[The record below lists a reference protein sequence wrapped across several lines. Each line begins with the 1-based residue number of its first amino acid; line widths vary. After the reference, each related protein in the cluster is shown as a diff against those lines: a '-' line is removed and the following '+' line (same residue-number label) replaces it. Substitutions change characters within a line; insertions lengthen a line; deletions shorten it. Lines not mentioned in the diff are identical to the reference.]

1 MAQLVSKIK
10 NEFLGVPFPIHCG
23 LHAAMAMDDWVED
36 ELVLREITRTKDILA
51 NWWEIPPDHL
61 IKCMLA
67 LSYLDAAGIEFYLPA
82 YMKAILDEP
91 KLFDEP
97 GVRSISWQVLFV
109 MLPDTEDQEL
119 KDYFNERFS
128 RIRGSKR
135 EVCVEFLE
143 FVAGSAEY
151 DDHARKI
158 AKEAL
163 NNDFWQ
169 RSG

>member
-1 MAQLVSKIK
+1 MNQLANKIM
-10 NEFLGVPFPIHCG
+10 NEFLNVPFPIHCG
-23 LHAAMAMDDWVED
+23 LHAAMAMDDWIGD
-36 ELVLREITRTKDILA
+36 ERELRKITRTKDVLE
-51 NWWEIPPDHL
+51 NWWEIPTDHL

-67 LSYLDAAGIEFYLPA
+67 LSYLDSAGIEFYLPA
-82 YMKAILDEP
+82 YMKAIIDEP

-97 GVRSISWQVLFV
+97 GVRSNSWQVLFE

-119 KDYFNERFS
+119 MKYFNERFS
-128 RIRGSKR
+128 KISGSKK

-143 FVAGSAEY
+143 LIAGSAEY

-163 NNDFWQ
+163 NNEFW
-169 RSG
+169 